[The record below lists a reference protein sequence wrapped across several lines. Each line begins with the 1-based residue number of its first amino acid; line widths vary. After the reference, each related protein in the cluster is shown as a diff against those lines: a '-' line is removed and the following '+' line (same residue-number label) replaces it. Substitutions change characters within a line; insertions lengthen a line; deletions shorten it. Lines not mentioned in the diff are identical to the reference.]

1 MQSVQNA
8 KVPVSWGR
16 YPRVAPLQ
24 VIPVF
29 WRDEV
34 PDLASLETSILPYGY
49 GRSYGDSC
57 LNEGGITLDVS
68 HLRRFLAFDEERG
81 LLRCEAGITLGEI
94 LELIVPRGWFLPV
107 TPGTKFVSVGGAIA
121 NDVHGKNHHRAGT
134 FGCHVAQFELL
145 RSTGER
151 LICSPEENVDLF
163 QATIAGL
170 GLTGLILWAEL
181 QLKRIPGPFID
192 MQRIRFTSLKEFRVL
207 AEESEQDFEYTVA
220 WVDCFASGAELGRG
234 FFTRG
239 NHSVRQALRP
249 VAKSLFEKVRARHYP
264 HGDGCDRLPRSAQGT
279 TPTRRG
285 LTMPVDLPS
294 FALNTFTLK
303 AFNAIYYRSQKE
315 QLIARTVPYDPFF
328 YPLDSIHNWNR
339 MYGKRGFFQYQ
350 CIVPFKDGYE
360 VIKEMLERISCAGA
374 GSFLAVLK
382 TFSDTPS
389 PGMLSFP
396 RPGLE
401 LALDFANQG
410 SKTLHLLD
418 ELDVLVRQHS
428 GTVYPAKDARMSSES
443 FQTYFPYWREF
454 AQYIDPKFSSSFWRR
469 VTGGGTTTLT
479 RHLDSEP
486 IDRAMP

>member
-1 MQSVQNA
+1 MQSTQNS
-8 KVPVSWGR
+8 KVPSSWGR
-16 YPRVAPLQ
+16 YPQLAPRQ

-29 WRDEV
+29 WRSEM

-81 LLRCEAGITLGEI
+81 LLRCEAGVALGEI

-134 FGCHVAQFELL
+134 FGCHVTQFELL

-151 LICSPEENVDLF
+151 LTCSWEENVDLF
-163 QATIAGL
+163 HATIAGL
-170 GLTGLILWAEL
+170 GLTGVILWAEL
-181 QLKRIPGPFID
+181 QLKRIPGPYID
-192 MQRIRFTSLKEFRVL
+192 MQRIRFTSLKEFQEL
-207 AEESEQDFEYTVA
+207 AEGSEQDFEYTVA
-220 WVDCFASGAELGRG
+220 WVDCFACGSELGRG

-239 NHSVRQALRP
+239 NHSIRQAFRP
-249 VAKSLFEKVRARHYP
+249 LAAKRA
-264 HGDGCDRLPRSAQGT
+264 
-279 TPTRRG
+279 
-285 LTMPVDLPS
+285 LTIPVDLPS

-303 AFNAIYYRSQKE
+303 AFNAVYYRVQKE
-315 QLIARTVPYDPFF
+315 KLIARTVPYSPFF
-328 YPLDSIHNWNR
+328 YPLDSIYHWNR

-350 CIVPFKDGYE
+350 CIVPYRDGYE
-360 VIKEMLERISCAGA
+360 VMKEILERISRSGE

-382 TFSDTPS
+382 TFGDAPS
-389 PGMLSFP
+389 PGLLSFP

-410 SKTLHLLD
+410 KKTLRL
-418 ELDVLVRQHS
+418 LDVLDTLVRHS
-428 GTVYPAKDARMSSES
+428 GGTVYPAKDARMSSES
-443 FQTYFPYWREF
+443 FQTYFPHWREF

-469 VTGGGTTTLT
+469 VTG
-479 RHLDSEP
+479 RDS
-486 IDRAMP
+486 